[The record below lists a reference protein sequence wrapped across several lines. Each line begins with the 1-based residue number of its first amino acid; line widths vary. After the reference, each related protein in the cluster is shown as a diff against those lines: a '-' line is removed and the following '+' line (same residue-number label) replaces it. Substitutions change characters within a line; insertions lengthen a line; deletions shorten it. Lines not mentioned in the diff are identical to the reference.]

1 MNRLSQWFASLLKM
15 LFFKNFK
22 GDNRLIYNIAGLFF
36 VAVFHFIIVVIL
48 FFWLHSMI
56 IKNDK
61 GFEADLKLANSIKTD
76 LAILSSQLDFSNSN
90 LNQLV
95 NRVGMLSANSRAEQS
110 WKLINASLINIDE
123 LVSSSKNKLPNQE
136 IDDGIMKSQVFIDE
150 LIRVLMEKRQSARDK
165 LLSEAI
171 IYITSTIFIV
181 IIMLGTGAFLLTKS
195 IRSQRAEIAYFE
207 SLAYQFKGG
216 QLDKIQFNYQ
226 GIILT
231 TLNQV
236 ISSYIQHIK
245 ERYQTVKED
254 IKKIN
259 FQINEISLF
268 SKQNNSFYNEIKQ
281 GFEQTIEQNHY
292 QIDKYQELTDR
303 IESLDIQLED
313 SQQQVFELHESLK
326 SKTQIFQEASEGIRE
341 IEIRI
346 KKREEYLKKVIG
358 DLFQLRS
365 AQERLM
371 QTGSIFQ
378 NVAEQNVLLALN
390 ASIEAA
396 RAESSAG
403 GFDIA
408 AEEITN
414 LAQKIG
420 RVSKELLSIVD
431 TMSVKGNMAMKTL
444 EFDLARNNEVKHFLE
459 GVGTKITIF
468 CLKLSQLLEE
478 TIQYSIQIEELEDR
492 RKSLGKL
499 AASLRDIN
507 QKSQNNFGRA
517 EAALEVIK
525 KSSENSTVTE
535 QLDSLVAEL
544 KHLMNKIVI

>member
-1 MNRLSQWFASLLKM
+1 MNRLSQWSTSLVKM
-15 LFFKNFK
+15 LFFKNIK
-22 GDNRLIYNIAGLFF
+22 GDNRLIYNIAGLFL
-36 VAVFHFIIVVIL
+36 VAVFHLLIGVLL
-48 FFWLHSMI
+48 FFWLHSLI
-56 IKNDK
+56 VKTDK
-61 GFEADLKLANSIKTD
+61 GFEDDLRLANSIKTD
-76 LAILSSQLDFSNSN
+76 LAILSSQLDFSTPT
-90 LNQLV
+90 LNRAV
-95 NRVGMLSANSRAEQS
+95 NRIDMLSANSRAEQS
-110 WKLINASLINIDE
+110 WKLIRTGLTNIGE
-123 LVSSSKNKLPNQE
+123 LVSGSNNNRPNQE
-136 IDDGIMKSQVFIDE
+136 IEDGIMKSQVLIDE
-150 LIRVLMEKRQSARDK
+150 LIRALMEKRQSARDK
-165 LLSEAI
+165 LLSKTI
-171 IYITSTIFIV
+171 IYITSMIFMS
-181 IIMLGTGAFLLTKS
+181 IIMMAVGAFLLIKS
-195 IRSQRAEIAYFE
+195 VKRQQSEIAYFE

-226 GIILT
+226 GKTLT
-231 TLNQV
+231 SLNQI
-236 ISSYIQHIK
+236 ISGYIQHIK
-245 ERYQTVKED
+245 ERYQAVKEN

-259 FQINEISLF
+259 YQINEISLF

-281 GFEQTIEQNHY
+281 GFEQTIEQNLH
-292 QIDKYQELTDR
+292 QIDSYQKLTDR
-303 IESLDIQLED
+303 IKSLDIQLED

-326 SKTQIFQEASEGIRE
+326 NKALVFQETSEGIRE
-341 IEIRI
+341 IQIRI
-346 KKREEYLKKVIG
+346 KKREEYLKKVIS

-365 AQERLM
+365 ALERLL

-408 AEEITN
+408 AEEIAN

-420 RVSKELLSIVD
+420 RVSKELLSVVD
-431 TMSVKGNMAMKTL
+431 IMSVKGNAAMKTL
-444 EFDLARNNEVKHFLE
+444 EIDLTRNNEVKHFLE

-478 TIQYSIQIEELEDR
+478 AIHYGIQIEEVEDK

-499 AASLRDIN
+499 AASLGDIS
-507 QKSQNNFGRA
+507 QKSQSNFGRA

-525 KSSENSTVTE
+525 KSGENLAVTD